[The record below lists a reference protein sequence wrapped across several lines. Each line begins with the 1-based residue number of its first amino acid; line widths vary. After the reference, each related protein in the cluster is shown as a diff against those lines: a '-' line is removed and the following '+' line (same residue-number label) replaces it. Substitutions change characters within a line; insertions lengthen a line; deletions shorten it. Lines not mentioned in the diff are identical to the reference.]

1 MYCQLYLEVFIFSSH
16 MDFIANKCLY
26 RKFIYGNFPYRVLLD
41 YKTTASCHF
50 TQTFLVYDFFFPN
63 S

>member
-1 MYCQLYLEVFIFSSH
+1 